1 MDNETLDITRMI
13 TENLSLQGY
22 ISATNKRNTLG
33 LPQFHTKGVGN
44 SVPDIF
50 FYHPEY
56 KDEIF
61 NPDFVPNPNPV
72 IRAGFIELKSGKHL
86 SDLLDGASQVATYY
100 RYFISNKAKV
110 FLEGSQIHNVD
121 CFVLATDWSPFGMIY
136 KGDDTL
142 FPLPVSYISE
152 KYDILISPFTLMIHS
167 LIRYFQKIQREQLR
181 KRKMLIPKNKL
192 NVEAGIMIS
201 KIPYDENLSISYE
214 YYTWLG
220 NRIKPVVAKSRYSE
234 EYTKVR
240 VKILGIKDKALNIE
254 TKLKKQLWIPRSLI
268 KSSMHSTQLII
279 EQWTDLEI
287 IRWFHKNNESLFG
300 IT

>member
-1 MDNETLDITRMI
+1 M
-13 TENLSLQGY
+13 SK
-22 ISATNKRNTLG
+22 NKIIYYLRVSFGFTDLLN
-33 LPQFHTKGVGN
+33 
-44 SVPDIF
+44 
-50 FYHPEY
+50 
-56 KDEIF
+56 
-61 NPDFVPNPNPV
+61 FVPNPNPV

-142 FPLPVSYISE
+142 FPLPVAYISE
-152 KYDILISPFTLMIHS
+152 KYDILFSPFTLMIHS

-192 NVEAGIMIS
+192 NVETGIMIS
-201 KIPYDENLSISYE
+201 KIPYDENLNTSYE
-214 YYTWLG
+214 YYAWLG
-220 NRIKPVVAKSRYSE
+220 NRIKPVVVKSKNSE
-234 EYTKVR
+234 EYIKVR
-240 VKILGIKDKALNIE
+240 VKILVIKEKALYIE
-254 TKLKKQLWIPRSLI
+254 TKLKKQLWIPISLI
-268 KSSMHSTQLII
+268 ISSMYSLQITRG
-279 EQWTDLEI
+279 EWTDLEI
-287 IRWFHKNNESLFG
+287 VRWFHKNNESLFG